1 MFHRF
6 RRARRSS
13 FLAAAFLLLVSAQ
26 GALGHEQRDIG
37 PYHVVIGFIAEPVF
51 AGERSGLEFSVTQN
65 EQPVEGLAGV
75 LKAEVVN
82 GDARRDLPLSARFG
96 EPGWY
101 QSYFFPTVAGKYTF
115 HITGTM
121 PDGTAIDETFTS
133 APGGFNEVQDA
144 VAGQFPVR
152 FPSTPEL
159 AAEARRGADAA
170 AQLPIALGLGAIAV
184 ALSLAALGLALAGRS
199 RATR

>member
-1 MFHRF
+1 MIIQRLS
-6 RRARRSS
+6 RAAI
-13 FLAAAFLLLVSAQ
+13 LGAVLTMLVGVGVS
-26 GALGHEQRDIG
+26 LGHGEIESG
-37 PYHVVIGFIAEPVF
+37 EHTIEMGFANEPVF
-51 AGERSGLEFSVTQN
+51 TGQKSGLEFSVFHG
-65 EQPVEGLAGV
+65 EEPIEGLEDTLDATV
-75 LKAEVVN
+75 TF
-82 GDARRDLPLSARFG
+82 GDQTRDLVISPRFG

-133 APGGFNEVQDA
+133 APDGFNEVQDA

-159 AAEARRGADAA
+159 AAEAQRGADAA
-170 AQLPIALGLGAIAV
+170 SQLPIALGLGGLALLIA
-184 ALSLAALGLALAGRS
+184 LAALGLALAGRS
-199 RATR
+199 RSARG